1 MPLQKNEKNEKNE
14 KNKKITENIGNDGST
29 NANKGFFTNTI
40 TALYKR
46 KENYSHIHTYFPSNA
61 FPSYKILLKL
71 ISEMWDHPE
80 LKGFKLVKKY
90 NKLRFYQNNDT
101 PKIILVGIYD
111 TNFDSLSEI
120 YTGVCNA
127 ALKFDLKK
135 MNRYKNDLQNLIE
148 FQKKYPTDKYYY
160 IATGISIAG
169 AISDLFLEAGYL
181 NEAITFNSVIE
192 GRFIS
197 NSNIKNYR
205 IYLDEDI
212 CYLSMG
218 KYAPNTKVY
227 SLNNEKQHFINPI
240 KEFNH
245 LFKLH
250 TLNNERS
257 ASLSFF
263 KKKLKL
269 GKTGDNVND
278 NDQREC

>member
-1 MPLQKNEKNEKNE
+1 MYD
-14 KNKKITENIGNDGST
+14 NDT
-29 NANKGFFTNTI
+29 KDTKDTTNKGLITNTI
-40 TALYKR
+40 CTLYNR
-46 KENYSHIHTYFPSNA
+46 KEDFSHIHTYHPSNMV
-61 FPSYKILLKL
+61 PSYKILLKL
-71 ISEMWDHPE
+71 ISEMWEKPH
-80 LKGFKLVKKY
+80 LKGFKLIKKY
-90 NKLRFYQNNDT
+90 NKLRFYQNNDN
-101 PKIILVGIYD
+101 PKIILVGIQD
-111 TNFDSLSEI
+111 TNPESFSDV

-127 ALKFDLKK
+127 ALKIDLKK
-135 MNRYKNDLQNLIE
+135 LDRYKNDLQNLIE

-169 AISDLFLEAGYL
+169 SIADLFLEAGYL
-181 NEAITFNSVIE
+181 NEAITFNAVVE

-197 NSNIKNYR
+197 NPNIQNYR

-227 SLNNEKQHFINPI
+227 SLNIEKQHFINPI

-257 ASLSFF
+257 ASLSFL
-263 KKKLKL
+263 KKILKN
-269 GKTGDNVND
+269 KKNIKK
-278 NDQREC
+278 

>member
-1 MPLQKNEKNEKNE
+1 MSLKKNEEKE
-14 KNKKITENIGNDGST
+14 KEKDNSGNDGSA

-40 TALYKR
+40 STLYKR
-46 KENYSHIHTYFPSNA
+46 KENYSHIRTYFPSNA

-71 ISEMWDHPE
+71 ISEMWDHPK
-80 LKGFKLVKKY
+80 LKGFKLIKKY
-90 NKLRFYQNNDT
+90 DKLRFYQNNDT
-101 PKIILVGIYD
+101 PKIILVGIQ
-111 TNFDSLSEI
+111 DSDPKSFSDI

-148 FQKKYPTDKYYY
+148 FQKNYQTDKYYY
-160 IATGISIAG
+160 IATGVSIAG
-169 AISDLFLEAGYL
+169 SIADLFLEAGYL
-181 NEAITFNSVIE
+181 NEAITFNAVVE

-197 NSNIKNYR
+197 NPNIKNYR

-227 SLNNEKQHFINPI
+227 SLNTKKQHFINPV

-245 LFKLH
+245 LHKLH

-257 ASLSFF
+257 ASLPFF
-263 KKKLKL
+263 KKKLKNKKAHL
-269 GKTGDNVND
+269 KV
-278 NDQREC
+278 

>member
-1 MPLQKNEKNEKNE
+1 MPLKKNEKKEKE
-14 KNKKITENIGNDGST
+14 KEKVTENIGNDDNA

-40 TALYKR
+40 STLYKR
-46 KENYSHIHTYFPSNA
+46 KENYSHIRTYFPSNA

-80 LKGFKLVKKY
+80 LKGFTLIKKY
-90 NKLRFYQNNDT
+90 NKLRFYQNNDN

-127 ALKFDLKK
+127 VLKIDLKK
-135 MNRYKNDLQNLIE
+135 LDRYKNDLQNLIE

-169 AISDLFLEAGYL
+169 SIADLFLEAGYL
-181 NEAITFNSVIE
+181 NEAITFNAVIE

-197 NSNIKNYR
+197 NPNIKNYR

-227 SLNNEKQHFINPI
+227 SLNMEKQHFINPI

-263 KKKLKL
+263 KKILKNKNSGFRL
-269 GKTGDNVND
+269 
-278 NDQREC
+278 Q

>member
-1 MPLQKNEKNEKNE
+1 MPLKNEKKEK
-14 KNKKITENIGNDGST
+14 ENSVNDGSA

-40 TALYKR
+40 STLYKR
-46 KENYSHIHTYFPSNA
+46 KENYSHIRTYFPSNA

-71 ISEMWDHPE
+71 VSEMWDHPE
-80 LKGFKLVKKY
+80 LKGFKLIKKY
-90 NKLRFYQNNDT
+90 NKLRFYQNNDN
-101 PKIILVGIYD
+101 PKIILVGIQD
-111 TNFDSLSEI
+111 TNPESFSDV

-127 ALKFDLKK
+127 ALKVDLKK
-135 MNRYKNDLQNLIE
+135 LDRYKNDLQNLIE

-169 AISDLFLEAGYL
+169 SIADLFLEAGYL
-181 NEAITFNSVIE
+181 NEAITFNAVVE

-197 NSNIKNYR
+197 NPNIQNYR

-227 SLNNEKQHFINPI
+227 SLNIEKQHFINPI

-250 TLNNERS
+250 TLNNKRS

-263 KKKLKL
+263 KKILKN
-269 GKTGDNVND
+269 KKNKSTPESVND
-278 NDQREC
+278 SFE